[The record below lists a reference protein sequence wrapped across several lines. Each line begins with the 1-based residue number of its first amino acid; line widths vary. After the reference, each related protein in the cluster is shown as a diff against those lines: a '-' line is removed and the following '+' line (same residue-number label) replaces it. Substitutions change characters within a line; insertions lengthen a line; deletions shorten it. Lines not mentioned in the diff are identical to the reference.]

1 MKKAVVVPALLMVV
15 VIMIGADMRK
25 NAAVLAAPANVKKKP
40 CYGYTIIEFGK
51 GINCNGDTIKLEK
64 VMGGQ
69 ELAKH
74 IQLSGA
80 TLASR

>member
-1 MKKAVVVPALLMVV
+1 MKKVVVIPALLMVV

-25 NAAVLAAPANVKKKP
+25 NAAALTVSAKKKP

-51 GINCNGDTIKLEK
+51 GINCHGDTIKLEK

-69 ELAKH
+69 ELAKR
-74 IQLSGA
+74 IRISETILGSK
-80 TLASR
+80 

>member
-1 MKKAVVVPALLMVV
+1 MKRAAVILALLIVV
-15 VIMIGADMRK
+15 GIMIGADIRK
-25 NAAVLAAPANVKKKP
+25 DSTVQAAPNIKKKP

-51 GINCNGDTIKLEK
+51 GINCKGDTIKLEK

-74 IQLSGA
+74 VRLSGA
-80 TLASR
+80 TVASR